1 MLVVCLLISLNSSKK
16 YLFVYTGQ
24 SLNLTRKEIIM
35 RIELPDTDST
45 VDNELQKISNYTNPG
60 KFNNFT
66 QYRIKYN
73 WVPILC
79 DSLVWMDGWMDVCS
93 YVFTAGEEETRR
105 EGVGWFRI

>member
-1 MLVVCLLISLNSSKK
+1 M
-16 YLFVYTGQ
+16 
-24 SLNLTRKEIIM
+24 
-35 RIELPDTDST
+35 PDTDST

-79 DSLVWMDGWMDVCS
+79 DSLVWMDGWMFVHMYS
-93 YVFTAGEEETRR
+93 RR
-105 EGVGWFRI
+105 VSKDQVGKLGNGSELLSIAWNCESVSSLSTNNIPAPCPVVEAIIHTSPLLASK